1 MGETSKMA
9 DIYAGGVF
17 DMAATH
23 ARNSDEGLFPTQANI
38 SPLAMRTVIGEVKV
52 VLWDDPKE
60 RFTEAVIYSML
71 LSRGWVY
78 QKVLFTPAN
87 VFYTPDEMWW
97 SCSDATYS
105 GMFSAGILVEYND
118 GRPVHFIDDL
128 RHRKHAMMPGNI

>member
-1 MGETSKMA
+1 MHLSNRDWMGETSKMA
-9 DIYAGGVF
+9 DIHAGSVF
-17 DMAATH
+17 NMAATH
-23 ARNSDEGLFPTQANI
+23 VRNSDEGLFPTQANI

-97 SCSDATYS
+97 SFSDATYS
-105 GMFSAGILVEYND
+105 GMFTEG
-118 GRPVHFIDDL
+118 FQ
-128 RHRKHAMMPGNI
+128 